1 MVLELNDR
9 EQEIVKRA
17 LNTFEEELRTVIV
30 KTDRHDQKVGL
41 LDDEVVLKKIIE
53 KITWH

>member
-1 MVLELNDR
+1 MVLELN
-9 EQEIVKRA
+9 EKEEEILKRA

-30 KTDRHDQKVGL
+30 KTDRHEQKVGL
-41 LDDEVVLKKIIE
+41 LADEVILKKMID

>member
-1 MVLELNDR
+1 MVLELNEK

-17 LNTFEEELRTVIV
+17 LNTFEDELRTVIV
-30 KTDRHDQKVGL
+30 KTDRHEQKMDL
-41 LDDEVVLKKIIE
+41 LADEALLKKVIE

>member
-9 EQEIVKRA
+9 EEEILKRA
-17 LNTFEEELRTVIV
+17 LNTFEEELRTVIG
-30 KTDRHDQKVGL
+30 KTDKRELRDNL
-41 LDDEVVLKKIIE
+41 RDEEIVLKKIMD

>member
-1 MVLELNDR
+1 MVLELNDK

-30 KTDRHDQKVGL
+30 KTDRHEQKVDL
-41 LDDEVVLKKIIE
+41 LADEEVLKKIID

>member
-1 MVLELNDR
+1 MVLELNEK
-9 EQEIVKRA
+9 EQEILKRA

-30 KTDRHDQKVGL
+30 KTDRHEAKVDL
-41 LDDEVVLKKIIE
+41 LADEVVLKKMIE

>member
-17 LNTFEEELRTVIV
+17 LNTFEEELRTVIM
-30 KTDRHDQKVGL
+30 KTDRHDQKVDL
-41 LDDEVVLKKIIE
+41 LAEEAELKKIID

>member
-9 EQEIVKRA
+9 EEEILKRA

-30 KTDRHDQKVGL
+30 KTDRHDQKLGM

>member
-1 MVLELNDR
+1 MVLELNDK

-17 LNTFEEELRTVIV
+17 LDTFEEELRTVIV
-30 KTDRHDQKVGL
+30 KTDRHEAKVDL
-41 LDDEVVLKKIIE
+41 LADEIVLKKIID

>member
-9 EQEIVKRA
+9 EEELLKRA
-17 LNTFEEELRTVIV
+17 LNTFEEELRTVIL
-30 KTDRHDQKVGL
+30 KTDKRDL
-41 LDDEVVLKKIIE
+41 RDDLRGDEIVVKKMIE

>member
-9 EQEIVKRA
+9 EQEILKRA

-30 KTDRHDQKVGL
+30 KTDKRELREDLRG
-41 LDDEVVLKKIIE
+41 DEVVVKKILE

>member
-9 EQEIVKRA
+9 EQDILRRA

-30 KTDRHDQKVGL
+30 KTDRHDDKLEL
-41 LDDEVVLKKIIE
+41 LDDEVVLKKMIE

>member
-9 EQEIVKRA
+9 EEELLKRA

-30 KTDRHDQKVGL
+30 KTDRHEAKVDL
-41 LDDEVVLKKIIE
+41 LADEIIVKKMIE
-53 KITWH
+53 KTTWH

>member
-17 LNTFEEELRTVIV
+17 LDTFEEELRTVIV
-30 KTDRHDQKVGL
+30 KTDRHEQKLDL
-41 LDDEVVLKKIIE
+41 LADEAVLKKIID

>member
-9 EQEIVKRA
+9 EQEILKRA
-17 LNTFEEELRTVIV
+17 LYTFEEELRTVIV
-30 KTDRHDQKVGL
+30 KTDRHEQKVDL
-41 LDDEVVLKKIIE
+41 LADEAVLKKMIE

>member
-9 EQEIVKRA
+9 EQEILKRA

-30 KTDRHDQKVGL
+30 KTDRHDQKVDL
-41 LDDEVVLKKIIE
+41 LADEAVLKKMID

>member
-1 MVLELNDR
+1 MVLELNAK
-9 EQEIVKRA
+9 EEEILKRA

-30 KTDRHDQKVGL
+30 KTDRHDDKLEL
-41 LDDEVVLKKIIE
+41 LDDEAVLKKMIE